1 MQRSAVPWSA
11 PGSAAKST
19 ARWGAVAVFALAS
32 TWNYLDRLI
41 LSFAAP
47 RVSAEFHLSH
57 RDYGWLLAAFGL
69 AYTLASP
76 AVGWFLDRMGLEA
89 GISWAVAF
97 WSVAAA
103 ICGWSRT
110 FGQLVV
116 ARVLLGIGE
125 SAGIPAAGKLNSIYL
140 EPENRALGAAVTQ
153 VGLTIGSVA
162 APVLVGVFTGWRS
175 PFFVCAVFGF
185 AWIPVWMLV
194 RRKVQPFETVPP
206 RREPGAVKLLR
217 DRRLAILAIANVF
230 CMVAYVLWSNWT
242 TIYLAETF
250 HLTTGQANSYAWF
263 LPIASTLGAFAGG
276 WMSRRVIAQGSAAVD
291 ARVSVIG
298 VSAFGCLIAVVAPLC
313 RTPLTATL
321 VAAASYFWTTA
332 GSVNLYTI
340 PLDIWGGQRAGV
352 AISALVFAYG
362 LLQTGIS
369 PVIGSIVDGFGF
381 APVCWMI
388 ALPPLIGWQL
398 LRRIGPGPLT
408 HVRRSE
414 GCGQSKAANT
424 SL

>member
-1 MQRSAVPWSA
+1 
-11 PGSAAKST
+11 
-19 ARWGAVAVFALAS
+19 
-32 TWNYLDRLI
+32 
-41 LSFAAP
+41 
-47 RVSAEFHLSH
+47 
-57 RDYGWLLAAFGL
+57 
-69 AYTLASP
+69 
-76 AVGWFLDRMGLEA
+76 
-89 GISWAVAF
+89 
-97 WSVAAA
+97 
-103 ICGWSRT
+103 
-110 FGQLVV
+110 
-116 ARVLLGIGE
+116 
-125 SAGIPAAGKLNSIYL
+125 
-140 EPENRALGAAVTQ
+140 
-153 VGLTIGSVA
+153 
-162 APVLVGVFTGWRS
+162 
-175 PFFVCAVFGF
+175 
-185 AWIPVWMLV
+185 
-194 RRKVQPFETVPP
+194 
-206 RREPGAVKLLR
+206 
-217 DRRLAILAIANVF
+217 
-230 CMVAYVLWSNWT
+230 
-242 TIYLAETF
+242 
-250 HLTTGQANSYAWF
+250 
-263 LPIASTLGAFAGG
+263 
-276 WMSRRVIAQGSAAVD
+276 MSRRVIAQGSAAVD